1 MRKDKAK
8 NVWIVAKEVL
18 ANPLLKRDEIA
29 EKTWLW
35 AWTVSRALDELD
47 ESGRKD
53 PRILWLTDK
62 DFELMEKIQSVKFQR
77 LDSPEEINNSDL
89 DKWESTAVKRWTI
102 FRGDATDKNWWLKNT
117 LATLSDLMS

>member
-8 NVWIVAKEVL
+8 NVSIVAREVL

-29 EKTWLW
+29 DKTWLW

-62 DFELMEKIQSVKFQR
+62 DFELMQSIQSVKFKR
-77 LDSPEEINNSDL
+77 LETPENINDNDL
-89 DKWESTAVKRWTI
+89 DKWENTAVKRYTI
-102 FRGDATDKNWWLKNT
+102 FRGKATDNEWALKAIDSIDI
-117 LATLSDLMS
+117 L